1 MGGMVAVE
9 YDTIVDE
16 HGVPWIGGHDAARHL
31 GVTTHH
37 LRLLARTGK
46 LTQKELGPRV
56 HVYVFDEIEAMSR
69 APAQTGRKRSGKTA
83 K

>member
-1 MGGMVAVE
+1 MVAVE

-16 HGVPWIGGHDAARHL
+16 NGVPWIGGHDAAQHL
-31 GVTTHH
+31 GVTTQH

-46 LTQKELGPRV
+46 LSQKELGPRV

-69 APAQTGRKRSGKTA
+69 APSQTGRKRSGKSSR
-83 K
+83 

>member
-1 MGGMVAVE
+1 ME

-16 HGVPWIGGHDAARHL
+16 NGVPWIGGHDAARHL
-31 GVTTHH
+31 GVTANY

-56 HVYVFDEIEAMSR
+56 HVYVFDEIEAMCR
-69 APAQTGRKRSGKTA
+69 APAPTGRKRSGKA
-83 K
+83 SK

>member
-1 MGGMVAVE
+1 MVAVD
-9 YDTIVDE
+9 YDSIVDE
-16 HGVPWIGGHDAARHL
+16 HGRPWIGGHDAAKHL

-37 LRLLARTGK
+37 LRLLARSGR

-56 HVYVFDEIEAMSR
+56 HLYVFDEIEAMSR
-69 APAQTGRKRSGKTA
+69 APAPTGRKRSRKTS